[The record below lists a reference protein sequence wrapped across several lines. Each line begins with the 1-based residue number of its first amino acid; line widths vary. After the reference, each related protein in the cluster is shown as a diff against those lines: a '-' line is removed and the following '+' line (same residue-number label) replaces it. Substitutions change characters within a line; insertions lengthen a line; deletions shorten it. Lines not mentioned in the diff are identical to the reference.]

1 MISLHLNKYN
11 FIDQMKEDEM
21 DKAYGRYGGKKK
33 CVLGLVGNP
42 EQTTWKTY
50 AYRGNMRI
58 LRHRMD

>member
-1 MISLHLNKYN
+1 
-11 FIDQMKEDEM
+11 MKEDEM